1 MDQIDN
7 IRERLRENRNYH
19 AVGGRYSI
27 EQRRALLRRLLAEL
41 QANREKIM
49 AALYI
54 DLRKSEFEASVT
66 EFIPLLEALRFMIR
80 KLPRLAKTRRAAVS
94 PMNFPARGRL
104 VPEPYGVVLVCA
116 TWNYPLLLALEP
128 VIGAVAAGNS
138 VVLKLS
144 DKSKATMNLIV
155 ELLERVSAF
164 GQVVTVGDEFSFEE
178 ILKERFDYIFYT
190 GSEYG
195 GRKVLA
201 AAAPHL
207 TPVTLELGGKSPC
220 IVCADADLAVA
231 AKRIVWGKFTNAGQ
245 TCVAPDYLLVHRSV
259 KSRLL
264 DEMRKRVREFYGEKP
279 LENPDYAHIVNRTHY
294 DRLCKLLGD
303 HPAERDPDR
312 LCIAPAI
319 VDEVT
324 PDDPLMAGEIFG
336 PILPVL
342 EFSENEEAL
351 GLVRKLPKP
360 LALYCFGGDREMRR
374 RVTEETSSG
383 AVSFNDVVMH
393 FVNPAMPFGGVGN
406 SGMGRYHGKY
416 SFETFTHY
424 KPVMVQSGRI
434 DWPVRYP
441 PFREWQKKLAR
452 LLSR

>member
-54 DLRKSEFEASVT
+54 DLHKSEFEASVT

-144 DKSKATMNLIV
+144 DKSKATMNLIA

-178 ILKERFDYIFYT
+178 ILK
-190 GSEYG
+190 
-195 GRKVLA
+195 
-201 AAAPHL
+201 
-207 TPVTLELGGKSPC
+207 
-220 IVCADADLAVA
+220 
-231 AKRIVWGKFTNAGQ
+231 
-245 TCVAPDYLLVHRSV
+245 
-259 KSRLL
+259 
-264 DEMRKRVREFYGEKP
+264 
-279 LENPDYAHIVNRTHY
+279 
-294 DRLCKLLGD
+294 
-303 HPAERDPDR
+303 
-312 LCIAPAI
+312 
-319 VDEVT
+319 
-324 PDDPLMAGEIFG
+324 
-336 PILPVL
+336 
-342 EFSENEEAL
+342 
-351 GLVRKLPKP
+351 
-360 LALYCFGGDREMRR
+360 
-374 RVTEETSSG
+374 
-383 AVSFNDVVMH
+383 
-393 FVNPAMPFGGVGN
+393 
-406 SGMGRYHGKY
+406 
-416 SFETFTHY
+416 
-424 KPVMVQSGRI
+424 
-434 DWPVRYP
+434 
-441 PFREWQKKLAR
+441 
-452 LLSR
+452 

>member
-1 MDQIDN
+1 MIMDEN
-7 IRERLRENRNYH
+7 IRERLRGSRNYH
-19 AVGGRYSI
+19 AAGGRYSV
-27 EQRRALLRRLLAEL
+27 EQRRMLLRRLLAEL
-41 QANREKIM
+41 QVNRERIM
-49 AALYI
+49 AALHA
-54 DLRKSEFEASVT
+54 DLHKSEFEASVT

-144 DKSKATMNLIV
+144 DKSQATMALV
-155 ELLERVSAF
+155 AELLEKASDS
-164 GQVVTVGDEFSFEE
+164 GQVATVGDELSFEE

-264 DEMRKRVREFYGEKP
+264 DEMRKRVREFYGENP
-279 LENPDYAHIVNRTHY
+279 LENPDYAHIVNRLHY

-303 HPAERDPDR
+303 RPAERDPER
-312 LCIAPAI
+312 LCIAPVI
-319 VDEVT
+319 VEGVT

-374 RVTEETSSG
+374 RVTEEISSG

-424 KPVMVQSGRI
+424 KPVMAQSGRI

>member
-1 MDQIDN
+1 MMMAEN
-7 IRERLRENRNYH
+7 IRERLRESRNYH
-19 AVGGRYSI
+19 SAGGCYSVG
-27 EQRRALLRRLLAEL
+27 QRRLLLRRLLAEL
-41 QANREKIM
+41 RTNRERIM
-49 AALYI
+49 AALHA
-54 DLRKSEFEASVT
+54 DLHKSEFEAAVT
-66 EFIPLLEALRFMIR
+66 EFIPLLDALRFMIR
-80 KLPRLAKTRRAAVS
+80 RLPGLAKPRRAAVS

-144 DKSKATMNLIV
+144 DKSPATMALV
-155 ELLERVSAF
+155 AELLEKVSDS
-164 GQVVTVGDEFSFEE
+164 GQVITVGGELSFEE
-178 ILKERFDYIFYT
+178 VLRERFDYIFYT

-220 IVCADADLAVA
+220 IVCADADPVVA

-264 DEMRKRVREFYGEKP
+264 DEMRKRIREFYGENP
-279 LENPDYAHIVNRTHY
+279 LENPDYAHIVNRPHY
-294 DRLCKLLGD
+294 DRLCKLLGNR
-303 HPAERDPDR
+303 PAMRDPER
-312 LCIAPAI
+312 LCIAPVIAEG
-319 VDEVT
+319 VR
-324 PDDPLMAGEIFG
+324 PGDPLMAGEIFG

-351 GLVRKLPKP
+351 GLIRSLPKP

-374 RVTEETSSG
+374 EVTEETSSG

-393 FVNPAMPFGGVGN
+393 FVNPAMPFGGVGS
-406 SGMGRYHGKY
+406 SGMGRYHGRY